1 MYYPAPAGLK
11 GMDKMKI
18 TRILALL
25 LSLVLLLGALAG
37 CAETLS
43 GTYKAETLGT
53 GASYT
58 FDGKN
63 VKVDVLVLGTVAT
76 TLEGTYEIK
85 DNKITL
91 TFGDTE
97 SEEAKTYGGTF
108 DFAETETSIKI
119 GLIEYTK
126 VQ

>member
-1 MYYPAPAGLK
+1 MK
-11 GMDKMKI
+11 GI
-18 TRILALL
+18 RFAALC
-25 LSLVLLLGALAG
+25 LSFLLLLGTLAG

-53 GASYT
+53 GAAYT
-58 FDGKN
+58 FSGKN
-63 VKVDVLVLGTVAT
+63 VKVEVLVLGTVAA
-76 TLEGTYEIK
+76 TLEGTYAIE
-85 DNKITL
+85 DGKITL

-108 DFAETETSIKI
+108 DFAETENSIKI

-126 VQ
+126 TE

>member
-1 MYYPAPAGLK
+1 
-11 GMDKMKI
+11 MKKFTKI
-18 TRILALL
+18 LCVALALL
-25 LSLVLLLGALAG
+25 MLAS
-37 CAETLS
+37 CAQTLS

-58 FDGKN
+58 FKGNN
-63 VKVDVLVLGTVAT
+63 VTVDVLFLGTVAT
-76 TLEGTYEIK
+76 TLNGTYEIS

-91 TFGDTE
+91 TFSDTE
-97 SEEAKTYGGTF
+97 SEEAKNYSGTY
-108 DFAETETSIKI
+108 DFSETDTSIKI